1 MRVKLPRTKVVFE
14 ARNDRRSRLPETT
27 PLGAAPMAPSNTD
40 FVTIAEAFISPP
52 LIRDDIITS
61 TSEAQDET
69 LHICLPFLKVAFDPT
84 RSPLDFNQ
92 HGVPRL
98 NRDEHVR
105 YLNRALEKFPAAY
118 VGLDS
123 SRPWMVYW
131 GLMGLIFLGKSVE
144 IFRER

>member
-14 ARNDRRSRLPETT
+14 ARNDRRSRRPTSSGE
-27 PLGAAPMAPSNTD
+27 APMAHSNTD
-40 FVTIAEAFISPP
+40 FVTIAEAFVSPP
-52 LIRDDIITS
+52 LLRDEIITS

-69 LHICLPFLKVAFDPT
+69 LHSCLPFLKAAFDPT

-98 NRDEHVR
+98 NRNEHVR
-105 YLNRALEKFPAAY
+105 YLERALEKFPASY

-131 GLMGLIFLGKSVE
+131 GLMGLVFLGEEVE
-144 IFRER
+144 SFRER